1 MEPNLAELAA
11 AVADTVPDRECLVWR
26 DRRRTWSE
34 TAERIRRLANLLRA
48 HGLTLHRERGTLA
61 SHESGQD
68 HVALCLYNGPEYLES
83 MLGCFAARAV
93 PVNVNYKYTPA
104 ELVPLLAGAG
114 ARALVYHASFAPT
127 VAAIRRELPDLKLLL
142 QVADE
147 SGEPLLDGALDFE
160 SALASA
166 SPEPPDV
173 TYSPDDLYILYTGG
187 TTGNPKGVLWRQAD
201 IYFAA
206 LGGRKPDGTEV
217 QSMDEV
223 VARARKGGLRYMP
236 TAPFMHA
243 AHWVAFDALL
253 AGNTVV
259 IQDDTRRLDAA
270 SILGTAE
277 REKVDVILIVGD
289 AFARPLIDELKRR
302 PYDLSSLRVI
312 GSGGAVL
319 DPSSKQELLELLP
332 EGVKIIDTVGSS
344 ETGTQASHATARG
357 KSGGG
362 APAEGGKFRANPGAR
377 VLNAE
382 RTRLLEP
389 GEDEIGWFAQ
399 SGRIP
404 LGYLGDAEKS
414 AQTFPTVDGRRY
426 SVPGD
431 RARLLADGTVQVLGR
446 DSMTINSGGEKIFV
460 EEVEQALKRHP
471 AVQDA
476 IVVGRPSAR
485 WGSEVAAVVQLRAGM
500 TASSDELADAC
511 RAHLARY
518 KVPKHFVVRDRVERG
533 PSGKADYAWA
543 RAQVTDVGE

>member
-68 HVALCLYNGPEYLES
+68 HVALCLYNAPEYLES

-270 SILGTAE
+270 AILGTAE

-302 PYDLSSLRVI
+302 TYDLSSLRVI

-362 APAEGGKFRANPGAR
+362 VPAEGGKFRANPGAR

-389 GEDEIGWFAQ
+389 GEDEVGWFAQ

-404 LGYLGDAEKS
+404 LGYLADAEKS
-414 AQTFPTVDGRRY
+414 AQTFPTVDGKRY

-543 RAQVTDVGE
+543 RAQVTDVGD